1 MKFVFDDNAW
11 SDYVYWQHQDR
22 KIIKR
27 LNALLADVA
36 RNGNEGIG
44 KPEPLKHGFQ
54 AYWSRR
60 INDEHRLI
68 YKVDGHEVRIAACR
82 YHY

>member
-1 MKFVFDDNAW
+1 MKFVFDENAW

-22 KIIKR
+22 KILKR

-36 RNGNEGIG
+36 RNGKEGIG
-44 KPEPLKHGFQ
+44 KPEPLEHGFQ
-54 AYWSRR
+54 GYWLRR
-60 INDEHRLI
+60 INDEHRLT
-68 YKVDGHEVRIAACR
+68 YKVDGDEVRIAACR